1 MILKYKKVLKCA
13 LPKGCEHIENGIIR
27 RDDLMQTDFI
37 PENFNGSYKNFVL
50 RNGHQQWE
58 SMHQEAEIRIQNE
71 WLRELGY
78 NPDGFYVDPET
89 FEVKQKDN
97 PQWNIVKEKNNTE
110 VESIWM

>member
-89 FEVKQKDN
+89 FEVKQKDK

-110 VESIWM
+110 VESI

>member
-97 PQWNIVKEKNNTE
+97 PQWNVVKEKNNTE
-110 VESIWM
+110 VESI

>member
-110 VESIWM
+110 VESI

>member
-13 LPKGCEHIENGIIR
+13 VPKGCEHIENGIIR

-37 PENFNGSYKNFVL
+37 PQNFNGSYKNYVL
-50 RNGHQQWE
+50 RDGHQQWE
-58 SMHQEAEIRIQNE
+58 SMHQEAERRIQKE
-71 WLRELGY
+71 WLSELGY

-97 PQWNIVKEKNNTE
+97 PQWNVEKEKNNTE
-110 VESIWM
+110 VESI

>member
-1 MILKYKKVLKCA
+1 
-13 LPKGCEHIENGIIR
+13 
-27 RDDLMQTDFI
+27 
-37 PENFNGSYKNFVL
+37 
-50 RNGHQQWE
+50 
-58 SMHQEAEIRIQNE
+58 MHQEAEIRIQNE

-110 VESIWM
+110 VESI

>member
-110 VESIWM
+110 GESI

>member
-58 SMHQEAEIRIQNE
+58 SMRQEAEIRIQNE

-97 PQWNIVKEKNNTE
+97 PRWNVEKEKNNTE
-110 VESIWM
+110 VESI